1 MSSRSLAA
9 ARAKRAGES
18 APPVSGSRPG
28 TSIGSHAAFAQ
39 PPGYQQQQPSNVR
52 VGKSVASNQPSNQQ
66 SRQPQQPQQQQQQQ
80 TATNGAPFTKL
91 SISDAIGLI
100 TLRLGRVEQW
110 IFETEHEGAVTVT
123 NHSSGSQ
130 NIPDNSR
137 VIDLSVL
144 TSIIN
149 RLDSLEN
156 AGPTGA
162 SGEEITK
169 LSADISRLTEQ
180 VTRFSDEGV
189 KHNLAIAKHSEQLF
203 RFDRD
208 LVETKDLLK
217 TFMMKYDSF
226 VSETTERFGDFE
238 LALSEVEKGLQPSTE
253 QAIAEETVGL
263 AEESADDGAEN
274 EGGSG
279 IESADLKSIVKR
291 ELAAGG
297 NLD

>member
-18 APPVSGSRPG
+18 APPVSGTRPG
-28 TSIGSHAAFAQ
+28 TSIGSHAAFAPPA
-39 PPGYQQQQPSNVR
+39 PPGYQQPPPNVR
-52 VGKSVASNQPSNQQ
+52 AGRGPPANQPGK
-66 SRQPQQPQQQQQQQ
+66 QPMQQQQQMQQ
-80 TATNGAPFTKL
+80 QQKPAQSASNGVPFTKL

-100 TLRLGRVEQW
+100 TLRLGKIEQW
-110 IFETEHEGAVTVT
+110 VYEAEHEGIM
-123 NHSSGSQ
+123 NGGGHSSEGS

-149 RLDSLEN
+149 RLDSLEKN
-156 AGPTGA
+156 APGGA
-162 SGEEITK
+162 TNEETSN
-169 LSADISRLTEQ
+169 LSAEVTKLTEQ
-180 VTRFSDEGV
+180 VARFSDEGTR
-189 KHNLAIAKHSEQLF
+189 HNLAIAKHAEQIF
-203 RFDRD
+203 KFDRD

-217 TFMMKYDSF
+217 TFMLKYDSF
-226 VSETTERFGDFE
+226 VSETNDRFGDFE
-238 LALSEVEKGLQPSTE
+238 LALTEVEKTVHASGEPSDPVVAETE
-253 QAIAEETVGL
+253 GE
-263 AEESADDGAEN
+263 
-274 EGGSG
+274 

>member
-52 VGKSVASNQPSNQQ
+52 VGKSVASNQPTSQPSKQSQQQ
-66 SRQPQQPQQQQQQQ
+66 SAP
-80 TATNGAPFTKL
+80 NGAPFTKL

-110 IFETEHEGAVTVT
+110 VFETEHEDTLNAT
-123 NHSSGSQ
+123 NRPSNAS
-130 NIPDNSR
+130 NIPENSR

-156 AGPTGA
+156 AGPTGS

-169 LSADISRLTEQ
+169 LSADISKLTEQ
-180 VTRFSDEGV
+180 FTRFTDEGV

-208 LVETKDLLK
+208 LVETKDLMK
-217 TFMMKYDSF
+217 TFMLKYDSF

-238 LALSEVEKGLQPSTE
+238 LALSEVEKGLQSSTE
-253 QAIAEETVGL
+253 SPNAEEVIGL
-263 AEESADDGAEN
+263 AEESAEDSAENDGA
-274 EGGSG
+274 SG
-279 IESADLKSIVKR
+279 FESADLKSIVKR
-291 ELAAGG
+291 ELAAGS